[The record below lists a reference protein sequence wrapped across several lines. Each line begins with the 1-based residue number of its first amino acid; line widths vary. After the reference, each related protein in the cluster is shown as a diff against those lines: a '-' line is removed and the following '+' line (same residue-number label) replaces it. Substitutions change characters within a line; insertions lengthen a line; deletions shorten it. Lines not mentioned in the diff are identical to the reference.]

1 MRKDPKAYQKR
12 MDKLYSHT
20 MHDYITKEIK
30 ELSLHTMNFTNVTL
44 NKSSQT

>member
-20 MHDYITKEIK
+20 MHDYITKE
-30 ELSLHTMNFTNVTL
+30 
-44 NKSSQT
+44 NKGAIITHNEFR